1 MNWNWLGWLLWIAAI
16 VFMIWVTHYIRVK
29 QLMLIAKTKRR
40 FDKKLFAR
48 YVVLVVLAIGWLGG
62 MAYLSFFRRVSYDD
76 TQAVKITTEYEALQL
91 NSQDND
97 YYYVI
102 AKHAQGGTRPIVSYT
117 YWTDN
122 AKMTTD
128 ARGTTI
134 VDSDRLVTGQA
145 AGYPWNMKKLKS
157 YDSKTSHAFVAVMTI
172 KYRNTVLNGMGVRC
186 GKLADTHTLIRIP
199 AANMVD
205 QKK

>member
-102 AKHAQGGTRPIVSYT
+102 AKHAQGGTRRSFPT
-117 YWTDN
+117 P
-122 AKMTTD
+122 
-128 ARGTTI
+128 
-134 VDSDRLVTGQA
+134 TG
-145 AGYPWNMKKLKS
+145 
-157 YDSKTSHAFVAVMTI
+157 
-172 KYRNTVLNGMGVRC
+172 
-186 GKLADTHTLIRIP
+186 RIMP
-199 AANMVD
+199 
-205 QKK
+205 K

>member
-102 AKHAQGGTRPIVSYT
+102 AKHAQDGTRPIVSYT

-157 YDSKTSHAFVAVMTI
+157 YDSKTGHAFVAVMTI

>member
-102 AKHAQGGTRPIVSYT
+102 DKHAQGGTRPIVSYT

-157 YDSKTSHAFVAVMTI
+157 YDSKTGHAFVAVMTI

>member
-16 VFMIWVTHYIRVK
+16 VFIIWVTHYIRVK

-97 YYYVI
+97 YYVI

-157 YDSKTSHAFVAVMTI
+157 YDSKTGHAFVAVMTI

>member
-76 TQAVKITTEYEALQL
+76 TQAVKITTEYETLQL

-102 AKHAQGGTRPIVSYT
+102 AKHAQGGTRLIVSYT

-157 YDSKTSHAFVAVMTI
+157 YDSKTGHAFVAVMTI

>member
-16 VFMIWVTHYIRVK
+16 VFMVWVIHYIRVK

-40 FDKKLFAR
+40 FDKKLFVR

-76 TQAVKITTEYEALQL
+76 TQAVEITTEYEALQL

-102 AKHAQGGTRPIVSYT
+102 AKRAQGGTRPIVSYT

-134 VDSDRLVTGQA
+134 VDSNRLVTGQA
-145 AGYPWNMKKLKS
+145 AGYPWNMKKLKA
-157 YDSKTSHAFVAVMTI
+157 YDSKTGHAFVAVMTI
-172 KYRNTVLNGMGVRC
+172 KYRDTILNGMGVRC

>member
-29 QLMLIAKTKRR
+29 QLMLIAKTKHR
-40 FDKKLFAR
+40 FDKKLFVR

-102 AKHAQGGTRPIVSYT
+102 AKHAQGGTRQIVSYT

-145 AGYPWNMKKLKS
+145 VGYPWNMKKLKA
-157 YDSKTSHAFVAVMTI
+157 YDSKTGHAFVAVMTI
-172 KYRNTVLNGMGVRC
+172 KYRDTILNGMGVRC

>member
-1 MNWNWLGWLLWIAAI
+1 
-16 VFMIWVTHYIRVK
+16 
-29 QLMLIAKTKRR
+29 
-40 FDKKLFAR
+40 
-48 YVVLVVLAIGWLGG
+48 
-62 MAYLSFFRRVSYDD
+62 
-76 TQAVKITTEYEALQL
+76 
-91 NSQDND
+91 
-97 YYYVI
+97 YVI

-157 YDSKTSHAFVAVMTI
+157 YDSKTGHAFVAVMTI

>member
-1 MNWNWLGWLLWIAAI
+1 
-16 VFMIWVTHYIRVK
+16 
-29 QLMLIAKTKRR
+29 
-40 FDKKLFAR
+40 
-48 YVVLVVLAIGWLGG
+48 
-62 MAYLSFFRRVSYDD
+62 
-76 TQAVKITTEYEALQL
+76 
-91 NSQDND
+91 
-97 YYYVI
+97 
-102 AKHAQGGTRPIVSYT
+102 
-117 YWTDN
+117 
-122 AKMTTD
+122 MTTD

-134 VDSDRLVTGQA
+134 VDNDRLVTGQA

-157 YDSKTSHAFVAVMTI
+157 YDSKTGHAFVAVMTI

>member
-102 AKHAQGGTRPIVSYT
+102 AKQAQGGTRPIVSYT

-157 YDSKTSHAFVAVMTI
+157 YDSKTGHAFVAVMTI